1 MIYKRNLQT
10 VKQKRKTLFQPKK
23 QINRTTLNKELED
36 LYRRIKLKSHF
47 RKPENKVFFTEN
59 DIFRKP
65 TNKTWVPINNYNNI
79 ATFIEAT
86 QNKINNENEKMKRPH
101 IQTYL

>member
-47 RKPENKVFFTEN
+47 KNPKTRFSLLKMTYSENQQTKLE
-59 DIFRKP
+59 FRL
-65 TNKTWVPINNYNNI
+65 TITII
-79 ATFIEAT
+79 
-86 QNKINNENEKMKRPH
+86 
-101 IQTYL
+101 